1 MLHSKLWN
9 DPMVNQCLYFNDADH
24 ITACEICSGY
34 DGAVVIQRCSKNCLL
49 HLSGHGSMSN
59 EFKDRLARGQ
69 LTNTE
74 DYQRMKDALHE
85 MKKNDPSEDTG
96 KDPKDS
102 QEWKN
107 WDLSPVWSP
116 SDAVSDK
123 AVDES
128 ISADSVH
135 RAIDR
140 LNKN

>member
-1 MLHSKLWN
+1 
-9 DPMVNQCLYFNDADH
+9 
-24 ITACEICSGY
+24 
-34 DGAVVIQRCSKNCLL
+34 
-49 HLSGHGSMSN
+49 MSN

-74 DYQRMKDALHE
+74 DYQRMKDALQE
-85 MKKNDPSEDTG
+85 MKKNDPSEDSVKNTQ
-96 KDPKDS
+96 DS

-116 SDAVSDK
+116 ADSGSDK
-123 AVDES
+123 PVDET

-140 LNKN
+140 LNKS